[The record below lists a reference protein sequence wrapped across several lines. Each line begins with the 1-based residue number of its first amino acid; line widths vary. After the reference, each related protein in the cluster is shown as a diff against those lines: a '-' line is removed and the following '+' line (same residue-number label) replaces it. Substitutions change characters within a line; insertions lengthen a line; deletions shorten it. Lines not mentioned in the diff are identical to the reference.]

1 MNPFVIILRPTIE
14 QLPVNTQEARHGVYR
29 RARQTVARRLAA
41 INPQPS
47 EDEARRQMEKLE
59 EAIGELERVFGS

>member
-14 QLPVNTQEARHGVYR
+14 QLTVNTQEARQTVYR